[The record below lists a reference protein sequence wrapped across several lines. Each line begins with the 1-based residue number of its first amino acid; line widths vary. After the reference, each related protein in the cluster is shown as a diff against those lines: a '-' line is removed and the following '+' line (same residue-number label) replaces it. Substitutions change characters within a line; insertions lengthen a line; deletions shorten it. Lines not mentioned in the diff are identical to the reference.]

1 MTYTLAVVQSEFH
14 IIFQHSLLGPQN
26 KTKFS
31 YTLHKTSYLVQRCR
45 YVTFT
50 S

>member
-14 IIFQHSLLGPQN
+14 IIFQRSLLGPQN
-26 KTKFS
+26 KKFS
-31 YTLHKTSYLVQRCR
+31 YTLHKTSCLVQRCR

-50 S
+50 R